1 MGSEKQTTETSQQGQ
16 QTQQYTPSANELRAQ
31 ELALERQEGIQGA
44 TMDIDQEMAGVIK
57 GLLSGGQGNL
67 SDVYKKLFTGIDEN
81 MTQQLTSEALADIS
95 PQFQKSGILDS
106 GVAASIAGRT
116 AGDIRRNVAENNLTR
131 VFNLLQT
138 GLGFGGQQQQASSQ
152 SLAGLAGLVK
162 GTGTTTGNF
171 SQSGMSTVT
180 SMNPFLKSFQTSLG
194 TALGTGV
201 AGGAGGFMTGGIKG
215 FGSGWNT
222 ALTPAA

>member
-57 GLLSGGQGNL
+57 GLLSGGGGDL
-67 SDVYKKLFTGIDEN
+67 SDVYKKLFTGIDEQ
-81 MTQQLTSEALADIS
+81 MTKDLAQEAIADIS

-180 SMNPFLKSFQTSLG
+180 SMNPFLKSFQQGLGTSLSSW
-194 TALGTGV
+194 
-201 AGGAGGFMTGGIKG
+201 AGPEAWMGK
-215 FGSGWNT
+215 
-222 ALTPAA
+222 

>member
-1 MGSEKQTTETSQQGQ
+1 
-16 QTQQYTPSANELRAQ
+16 
-31 ELALERQEGIQGA
+31 
-44 TMDIDQEMAGVIK
+44 
-57 GLLSGGQGNL
+57 
-67 SDVYKKLFTGIDEN
+67 
-81 MTQQLTSEALADIS
+81 
-95 PQFQKSGILDS
+95 
-106 GVAASIAGRT
+106 
-116 AGDIRRNVAENNLTR
+116 
-131 VFNLLQT
+131 
-138 GLGFGGQQQQASSQ
+138 
-152 SLAGLAGLVK
+152 LAGLVK